1 MNKASFYPWKSSPQA
16 DAFLLW
22 ASKNEHKLGWKA
34 DLCLLSKTHK
44 NYNKHACEKGIS
56 LAQEDNDGKIPFGE
70 GAGF

>member
-1 MNKASFYPWKSSPQA
+1 MNRPSFYPWKSSPQA

-22 ASKNEHKLGWKA
+22 ANKNEQKLGWKA

-56 LAQEDNDGKIPFGE
+56 LA
-70 GAGF
+70 